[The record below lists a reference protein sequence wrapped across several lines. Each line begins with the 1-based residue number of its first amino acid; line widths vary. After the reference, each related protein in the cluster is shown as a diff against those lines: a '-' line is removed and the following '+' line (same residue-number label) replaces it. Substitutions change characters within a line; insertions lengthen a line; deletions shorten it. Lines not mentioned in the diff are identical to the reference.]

1 MVPVSREAPADLNSP
16 VVLNGPGAAPSA
28 VRSETI
34 TGGPGTARLPPSVQ
48 LGLQGAAKRF
58 DAFEALQP
66 LSLTIAPGERVAIV
80 GPSGAGKTTLLR
92 LLNTTLFPS
101 AGSVRVLDA
110 NPVGLGPRAL
120 RALRG
125 RIGTIYQQ
133 LLLVPQVSVLQN
145 VVAGRLA
152 QMPLWKAVFSLVS
165 RAEAERVHEVLERVG
180 IGSKIYERVDRL
192 SGGEQQR
199 VAIARALYQEPE
211 ILIADEPVSSV
222 DPGRSAE
229 ILELLAKA
237 GHGRTLLI
245 STHRLDATMP
255 WISRVIGLREGRL
268 LFDKSSSAL
277 TLDDLS
283 KLYASDKGKNSPAP
297 ARPISPVRSSL
308 AGAVFIGASN
318 TPGEFML
325 PRIVPAFVSERPG
338 VRVSL
343 TLKDTLETTK
353 DLLEGR
359 LDLAFVGA
367 READPRLRFEDFAD
381 DEIIL
386 VASPFFPGLPPAALS
401 ATAVAEL
408 ARVERE
414 AGSGTRAVVEEY
426 FSNMGVPLKQSAV
439 ALEVGSL
446 VGLKAAVISGIGVA
460 FASRV
465 AVASELT
472 SGTLREVAVDSMR
485 IRRQIFAAWR
495 ADTELTPQAKS
506 FLEIARK
513 ALRSTREGRS

>member
-1 MVPVSREAPADLNSP
+1 MSREAPADLNHP
-16 VVLNGPGAAPSA
+16 VVLSGPDAASST
-28 VRSETI
+28 VRSGTI
-34 TGGPGTARLPPSVQ
+34 TAGPTTERPPPAVQ
-48 LGLQGAAKRF
+48 LGLEGAAKRF
-58 DAFEALQP
+58 DSFEALQP
-66 LSLTIAPGERVAIV
+66 MSLTIAPGERVAIV

-92 LLNTTLFPS
+92 LLNTSLFPS
-101 AGSVRVLDA
+101 AGSVRVLGS
-110 NPVGLGPRAL
+110 NPVALGPRDL

-152 QMPLWKAVFSLVS
+152 QTPLWKAILSLVS

-268 LFDKSSSAL
+268 LFDKSSSTL

-283 KLYASDKGKNSPAP
+283 KLYASEKGKKSPAGARPLSP
-297 ARPISPVRSSL
+297 ARSSP

-325 PRIVPAFVSERPG
+325 PSIVPVFVSERPG

-343 TLKDTLETTK
+343 TLKDTMETTK

-367 READPRLRFEDFAD
+367 REANPRLRFEDFAD

-386 VASPFFPGLPPAALS
+386 VASPFFSGLPPGALS

-426 FSNMGVPLKQSAV
+426 FSNMGAPLRQSAV

-460 FASRV
+460 FASRM
-465 AVASELT
+465 AVVSELK
-472 SGTLREVAVDSMR
+472 SGLLRELAVDSMR

-495 ADTELTPQAKS
+495 VDAELTPQAKS
-506 FLEIARK
+506 FLDIARK
-513 ALRSTREGRS
+513 AWRSPPEERS

>member
-1 MVPVSREAPADLNSP
+1 MVPMSSEAPADLNHP
-16 VVLNGPGAAPSA
+16 VVLSGPDAAPPT
-28 VRSETI
+28 VRSGTI
-34 TGGPGTARLPPSVQ
+34 TAGPRTERPPPAVQ
-48 LGLQGAAKRF
+48 LGLQGASKRF
-58 DAFEALQP
+58 DSFEALQP

-92 LLNTTLFPS
+92 LLNTSLFPS
-101 AGSVRVLDA
+101 AGSVRVLDS
-110 NPVGLGPRAL
+110 NPVALGPRDL

-125 RIGTIYQQ
+125 RI
-133 LLLVPQVSVLQN
+133 
-145 VVAGRLA
+145 
-152 QMPLWKAVFSLVS
+152 
-165 RAEAERVHEVLERVG
+165 G

-245 STHRLDATMP
+245 STHRLETTMP
-255 WISRVIGLREGRL
+255 WISRVIGLREGKL
-268 LFDKSSSAL
+268 LFDKSSSTL

-283 KLYASDKGKNSPAP
+283 RLYASEKGKNSPP
-297 ARPISPVRSSL
+297 GARPLSPTLSSP
-308 AGAVFIGASN
+308 AGAVFIGASD

-325 PRIVPAFVSERPG
+325 PSIVPVFVSERPG

-367 READPRLRFEDFAD
+367 REANPRLRFEDFAD

-386 VASPFFPGLPPAALS
+386 VASPFFSGLPPGALS

-408 ARVERE
+408 ARVER
-414 AGSGTRAVVEEY
+414 S
-426 FSNMGVPLKQSAV
+426 
-439 ALEVGSL
+439 
-446 VGLKAAVISGIGVA
+446 
-460 FASRV
+460 
-465 AVASELT
+465 
-472 SGTLREVAVDSMR
+472 
-485 IRRQIFAAWR
+485 
-495 ADTELTPQAKS
+495 
-506 FLEIARK
+506 
-513 ALRSTREGRS
+513 

>member
-1 MVPVSREAPADLNSP
+1 LS
-16 VVLNGPGAAPSA
+16 
-28 VRSETI
+28 
-34 TGGPGTARLPPSVQ
+34 
-48 LGLQGAAKRF
+48 LQGAAKRF
-58 DAFEALQP
+58 GSFEALQP
-66 LSLTIAPGERVAIV
+66 VSLTIAPGERVAIV

-92 LLNTTLFPS
+92 LLNTSLFPS
-101 AGSVRVLDA
+101 AGSVRVLDSDPA
-110 NPVGLGPRAL
+110 ALGPRDL

-152 QMPLWKAVFSLVS
+152 QTPLWKAVFSLVS
-165 RAEAERVHEVLERVG
+165 KAEAERVHAVLERVG

-199 VAIARALYQEPE
+199 VAIARALYQQPD

-245 STHRLDATMP
+245 STHRLEATMP
-255 WISRVIGLREGRL
+255 WISRVIGLREGKL
-268 LFDKSSSAL
+268 LFDKSSATL

-283 KLYASDKGKNSPAP
+283 RLYASDKGKNSPRG
-297 ARPISPVRSSL
+297 ARPLSPALSSP

-325 PRIVPAFVSERPG
+325 PSIVPAFVSERPG

-367 READPRLRFEDFAD
+367 REANPRLRFEDFAD

-386 VASPFFPGLPPAALS
+386 VASPFFRLPPGMLS
-401 ATAVAEL
+401 ATAVAGL

-414 AGSGTRAVVEEY
+414 SGSGTRAVVEEY
-426 FSNMGVPLKQSAV
+426 FSNMGAPLSQSAV

-460 FASRV
+460 FASRM
-465 AVASELT
+465 AVASELKA
-472 SGTLREVAVDSMR
+472 GLLRELAVDSMR

-495 ADTELTPQAKS
+495 ADAELMPQAKS
-506 FLEIARK
+506 FLEIARR
-513 ALRSTREGRS
+513 AWRSTLEERS